1 MNGLPEPSISANSSA
16 NKTANSPEN
25 FKITTWIQ
33 RKRSSLADPLNWAW
47 VLVTVA
53 WGLLLFVAFTGQEH
67 LFHWHG
73 LAERSTPFAFKLLIA
88 LAAWQVMTIAMM
100 LPSTL
105 PFARLFVKISSSQTR
120 HHLVLLAFLV
130 AYLSVWTG
138 FALVAFVADWGLHLL
153 MQHKLHDSPDLI
165 LSITLLIA
173 GLFQFSP
180 LKEQCLHAC
189 RHPYSFLTHHYQRGT
204 IAAWQLGIRHGLYCL
219 GCCWALMLVMVSVGV
234 GHWLWMLG
242 LTGVMTLERV
252 WKHGRSVVPIVGASL
267 IGIGVWMMVMGNG

>member
-1 MNGLPEPSISANSSA
+1 
-16 NKTANSPEN
+16 
-25 FKITTWIQ
+25 
-33 RKRSSLADPLNWAW
+33 
-47 VLVTVA
+47 
-53 WGLLLFVAFTGQEH
+53 
-67 LFHWHG
+67 
-73 LAERSTPFAFKLLIA
+73 
-88 LAAWQVMTIAMM
+88 MM

-105 PFARLFVKISSSQTR
+105 PFARLFVKVSNSQTHR
-120 HHLVLLAFLV
+120 HLVLLAFLV
-130 AYLSVWTG
+130 AYLGVWTG
-138 FALVAFVADWGLHLL
+138 FALIAFVADLGLHLL

-165 LSITLLIA
+165 LSIALLIA

-234 GHWLWMLG
+234 GHGLWMLG

-252 WKHGRSVVPIVGASL
+252 WKHGRSLVPIVGIGL
-267 IGIGVWMMVMGNG
+267 IGMGGWMMVMGNR